1 MVGLLQSFWW
11 TYNHTIDL
19 TLNRSWNKNEK
30 NIYLE
35 NFVSYFSRHI
45 SLPLDV
51 KILQYNFM
59 SSFIFKDLAIA
70 DDIILGQLSDL
81 TI

>member
-1 MVGLLQSFWW
+1 M
-11 TYNHTIDL
+11 

-30 NIYLE
+30 SIYLE
-35 NFVSYFSRHI
+35 KFVSYSSRNI

-59 SSFIFKDLAIA
+59 SSFIFKNLAIA

>member
-1 MVGLLQSFWW
+1 M
-11 TYNHTIDL
+11 

-30 NIYLE
+30 SIYLE
-35 NFVSYFSRHI
+35 NFVSYSSRNI

-59 SSFIFKDLAIA
+59 SSFIFKNLAIA

>member
-1 MVGLLQSFWW
+1 M
-11 TYNHTIDL
+11 
-19 TLNRSWNKNEK
+19 
-30 NIYLE
+30 
-35 NFVSYFSRHI
+35 
-45 SLPLDV
+45 PLDV